1 MLQQH
6 NATCLLSA
14 TNLVNTQTVTP
25 PAQRQHEILE
35 TKPTSTATTA
45 NLQTLVAAEGIT
57 LGPLQNGG
65 NEQQQQL
72 AKTNENVAL
81 HSSVPKNKLPTT
93 TTFIPILKN
102 GSYNNAQ
109 KQTKNNNNNQNSSQG
124 RQLWHVVGSLDDV
137 KNNDFPD
144 LTTKMKAQILYQ
156 TPSLLTEATT
166 AAATKWQQQQTLS
179 KMLHDHIAVQS
190 LLKPIIDFIPKSIK
204 ESLDFNSRRRRG
216 RLRPA
221 KAETGTET
229 ETETVA
235 AASRTATPSTSSAR
249 AARRRSNVPAT
260 FVQVN
265 KFAKQLTTLL
275 LTLLLSF
282 LSITFVNKH
291 NSNNNLVLSLNK
303 ILKNKNRKKSN
314 PADDDDGNDEA
325 EIKGEQ
331 IPIHRQIS
339 SHNNNKNTTT
349 TSSSVFSSNGTSRLL
364 YALLFFAILLIIP
377 SHDHMVSA
385 AKPKSA
391 TQLQQQ
397 QQQQHQDHNQQ
408 QQHHNNKP
416 NIAYA
421 AGADHVQI
429 DKEGML
435 LTPPSYQGVSSQT
448 SNEEGTEYLTDSEE
462 QLFDDEKQNLNIVEE
477 EDAAEE
483 DMDRGSYEKD
493 GNDTHFDNTTVTKT
507 PLFPTDLFTKE
518 QLENGAVI
526 CHIIGVIYM
535 FVALAIVCDEFFVPS
550 LDVIIEK
557 LGITDDVA
565 GATFMAAGG
574 SAPELFTSVIGVF
587 VSFDDVG
594 IGTIVGSAVFNIL
607 FVIGMCALFSRTVL
621 SLTWWPL
628 FRDCTFYSVSLLVLI
643 YFFRDNRIWWWEAL
657 ILFCIY
663 IGYVGFMKWNVQVE
677 GCVKKLISKNKGN
690 AANSSETSMATQP
703 GGSMTSRAA
712 SETRSGPPGS
722 SSGAGTTG
730 NSSGGN
736 ASTTQT
742 GAKFRHGLLQLM
754 IHTIDPLHDDDVPG
768 KVDEKATQLHAIA
781 SLKVL
786 LDATKPQRGGAT
798 TSAANHVKINLKET
812 TLADR
817 PNGNIDTTLDSPSL
831 SGRRASWIDQRVKIQ
846 TRKFSIKQTQ
856 EIEDEPEPLSMAWP
870 DTARKR
876 LTYILVAPLL
886 IPMWLTL
893 PDTRTP
899 KGKKLF
905 PITFIGSILWIA
917 AFSYLMVWWA
927 NVAGDTARI
936 PPEVMGLT
944 FLAAGTSIPD
954 LITSVIVARKGFGDM
969 AVSSSVGSNIF
980 DVTVGL
986 PIPWLLY
993 GIIYDAPVEVN
1004 SVGMVCSI
1012 TILFMM
1018 LLFVVM
1024 SIACFHWRMNK
1035 GLGFTMFLLYFVFV
1049 AVSLMFEYDVIT
1061 CPV

>member
-1 MLQQH
+1 MLQPT
-6 NATCLLSA
+6 TCSK
-14 TNLVNTQTVTP
+14 QQQ
-25 PAQRQHEILE
+25 QRQQPAIATAAVGGAAVQELLRKAAAKDHGALAAA
-35 TKPTSTATTA
+35 TATATAAAAATTATTA
-45 NLQTLVAAEGIT
+45 TAAT
-57 LGPLQNGG
+57 
-65 NEQQQQL
+65 
-72 AKTNENVAL
+72 A
-81 HSSVPKNKLPTT
+81 SR
-93 TTFIPILKN
+93 
-102 GSYNNAQ
+102 
-109 KQTKNNNNNQNSSQG
+109 NSSNTWCHSDDMLSAG
-124 RQLWHVVGSLDDV
+124 RSRSSS
-137 KNNDFPD
+137 
-144 LTTKMKAQILYQ
+144 TTI
-156 TPSLLTEATT
+156 
-166 AAATKWQQQQTLS
+166 
-179 KMLHDHIAVQS
+179 
-190 LLKPIIDFIPKSIK
+190 
-204 ESLDFNSRRRRG
+204 DFNSRRRRG
-216 RLRPA
+216 RLRGHAPFDLAMNKQHQATILDECVNIFKRLVLLTLKTISATTITKA
-221 KAETGTET
+221 KTR
-229 ETETVA
+229 
-235 AASRTATPSTSSAR
+235 SRTAALPATSAASATSSRGASAEQLLHPSSR
-249 AARRRSNVPAT
+249 SRCRSRRCLRLPIYSILLLC
-260 FVQVN
+260 
-265 KFAKQLTTLL
+265 LTTQGLGL
-275 LTLLLSF
+275 G
-282 LSITFVNKH
+282 
-291 NSNNNLVLSLNK
+291 
-303 ILKNKNRKKSN
+303 
-314 PADDDDGNDEA
+314 D
-325 EIKGEQ
+325 
-331 IPIHRQIS
+331 
-339 SHNNNKNTTT
+339 
-349 TSSSVFSSNGTSRLL
+349 
-364 YALLFFAILLIIP
+364 
-377 SHDHMVSA
+377 A

-391 TQLQQQ
+391 K
-397 QQQQHQDHNQQ
+397 QHFGGSSGNSNSPNQNQNHNDVLGGV
-408 QQHHNNKP
+408 
-416 NIAYA
+416 
-421 AGADHVQI
+421 GA
-429 DKEGML
+429 
-435 LTPPSYQGVSSQT
+435 PSQT
-448 SNEEGTEYLTDSEE
+448 SGEDEAEIMYPFQSGE
-462 QLFDDEKQNLNIVEE
+462 QMFGLE
-477 EDAAEE
+477 EDQEQDPELNSNAVPGSDEDNAANQ
-483 DMDRGSYEKD
+483 RGI
-493 GNDTHFDNTTVTKT
+493 NDTHNDNSTTTKT
-507 PLFPTDLFTKE
+507 PLFPKDLFTKE

-526 CHIIGVIYM
+526 LHIIGVIYM

-607 FVIGMCALFSRTVL
+607 FVIGMCALFSKTVL

-628 FRDCTFYSVSLLVLI
+628 FRDCSFYSISLLVLI
-643 YFFRDNRIWWWEAL
+643 YFFRDNRIFWWEAL
-657 ILFCIY
+657 ILFTIY
-663 IGYVGFMKWNVQVE
+663 IGYVAFMKWNVQVE
-677 GCVKKLISKNKGN
+677 TCVKKMITKNKVTRVRSTDQLMPAGN

-703 GGSMTSRAA
+703 GGSVTSRAA

-722 SSGAGTTG
+722 SNAGATG
-730 NSSGGN
+730 NSSGGGGT
-736 ASTTQT
+736 SGSTQT

-817 PNGNIDTTLDSPSL
+817 PNGNIDTTLDSAP
-831 SGRRASWIDQRVKIQ
+831 
-846 TRKFSIKQTQ
+846 

-876 LTYILVAPLL
+876 LTYVLVAPLL
-886 IPMWLTL
+886 VPMWLTL

-899 KGKKLF
+899 RGKRFF
-905 PITFIGSILWIA
+905 PVTFIGSIVWIA

-993 GIIYDAPVEVN
+993 GIIYGAPVEVN

-1018 LLFVVM
+1018 LVFVVM
-1024 SIACFHWRMNK
+1024 SIACFRWRMNK
-1035 GLGFTMFLLYFVFV
+1035 GLGFTMFLLYFAFV

-1061 CPV
+1061 CPF